1 MNQSELKIIYG
12 WVQLLGFLIQI
23 MPIIF
28 LFFAPYR
35 QNQMRVYKRKLL
47 TGLCIAGVLFS
58 LFCAALTSA
67 AYLEPGF
74 SIRVRTFGNAMFL
87 LFLAVGTVV
96 YFFSLKKEVQCK
108 ILTYVMVLQY
118 AVFLYTTAEMG
129 AKFTAP
135 LPQEFQFS
143 PYSINSIV
151 MYVLVTAATYPWL
164 YSFLK
169 HLDLEES
176 GQGDKKSILLI
187 SVSSVGMFIAF
198 VAALQSEML
207 INDLHSDSVTK
218 VCLNIWLLSMI
229 VINLL
234 AYYNYFRCLQIEKEK
249 EAANMRLMAG
259 EMQYDALQDKFE
271 AAKKRQHNI
280 RHHFRTLASLA
291 EEQRYEELDKYL
303 KTYLEGWEK
312 SSSRTISRNAM
323 INSILSYYLSQAEE
337 KGITVETDIN
347 VKEKYPFYM
356 PDMTVLLGNAMEN
369 AVEACCN
376 SEIEAPFI
384 RIMIKQVKQSILIK
398 IENSTRQDG
407 GPVMGGKRHKS
418 TKQNREHGYG
428 LASME
433 MVVKKYQGGLEFWK
447 SENVFVLRA
456 ALNIPED
463 KEEKK

>member
-1 MNQSELKIIYG
+1 M
-12 WVQLLGFLIQI
+12 
-23 MPIIF
+23 
-28 LFFAPYR
+28 
-35 QNQMRVYKRKLL
+35 
-47 TGLCIAGVLFS
+47 
-58 LFCAALTSA
+58 
-67 AYLEPGF
+67 
-74 SIRVRTFGNAMFL
+74 
-87 LFLAVGTVV
+87 

-356 PDMTVLLGNAMEN
+356 PDMTVLLG
-369 AVEACCN
+369 
-376 SEIEAPFI
+376 
-384 RIMIKQVKQSILIK
+384 RY
-398 IENSTRQDG
+398 
-407 GPVMGGKRHKS
+407 GKCSR
-418 TKQNREHGYG
+418 G
-428 LASME
+428 L
-433 MVVKKYQGGLEFWK
+433 L
-447 SENVFVLRA
+447 
-456 ALNIPED
+456 
-463 KEEKK
+463 